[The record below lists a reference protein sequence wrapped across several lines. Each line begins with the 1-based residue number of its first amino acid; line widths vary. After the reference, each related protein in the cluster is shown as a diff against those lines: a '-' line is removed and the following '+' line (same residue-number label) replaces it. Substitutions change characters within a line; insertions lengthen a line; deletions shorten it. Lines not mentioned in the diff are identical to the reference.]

1 MQKKVMQKIV
11 RAFKFAKDL
20 LISEEKVILWS
31 RYNILHSNLS
41 ILRSMNLSDTFLMLK
56 KSDFIINRSLSIHE
70 KKKERKNRNIFN
82 RAKTGFNKNEEL
94 PENVL
99 ENSEDYIDSIYARKK
114 MMAHKDENGEEKY
127 LE

>member
-1 MQKKVMQKIV
+1 MKVMKKIV

-99 ENSEDYIDSIYARKK
+99 ENSEDYID
-114 MMAHKDENGEEKY
+114 
-127 LE
+127 